1 MGQFL
6 NSQAINRSEY
16 QGFLLEVLQ
25 AEIDSNSNPTVVYLI
40 LQRRQHLLDDT
51 FAQLLQEYARN
62 VFSQGNVEKVAIIAE
77 IIHNLCLDISEF
89 PLGSRANNLE
99 IAITGYQTLLEV
111 YTRQAFPKQWAN
123 TQNSLGNAY
132 CIRIL
137 GERAYSGMQSN
148 EVYCNKL

>member
-1 MGQFL
+1 
-6 NSQAINRSEY
+6 
-16 QGFLLEVLQ
+16 
-25 AEIDSNSNPTVVYLI
+25 
-40 LQRRQHLLDDT
+40 
-51 FAQLLQEYARN
+51 
-62 VFSQGNVEKVAIIAE
+62 VAIIAE